1 MDTAAKTFACTLY
14 LNIGCDVSRT
24 KVQETIVGPK
34 VLFVFKELTKR
45 VAIPFNIPTSND
57 TVPPHPYQHLTL
69 PLLVIL
75 IAIW

>member
-45 VAIPFNIPTSND
+45 VAIPFNISTSND